1 MLRQKC
7 LMMRR
12 EIRQATAAD
21 AAIISGIYAKSWKA
35 AFRGQLPDGYLDQLP
50 ADHWTV
56 FFTTVL
62 TEGSLSAKL
71 IYDKKQAV
79 GAIAYG
85 AARMEL
91 PVGGMLT
98 GDGRD
103 YSDFGEIVSL
113 YLLPEYYGKGYGRQ
127 LLECVKEELMGQY
140 VGVYLWVLRENVR
153 ARRFYEKMGFLPT
166 EETCLCEID
175 GKLLTDIRYVYHK
188 GNQQNMIFRRS

>member
-1 MLRQKC
+1 
-7 LMMRR
+7 MMRR

-62 TEGSLSAKL
+62 TEGSQSAKL

-103 YSDFGEIVSL
+103 
-113 YLLPEYYGKGYGRQ
+113 
-127 LLECVKEELMGQY
+127 
-140 VGVYLWVLRENVR
+140 
-153 ARRFYEKMGFLPT
+153 
-166 EETCLCEID
+166 
-175 GKLLTDIRYVYHK
+175 
-188 GNQQNMIFRRS
+188 